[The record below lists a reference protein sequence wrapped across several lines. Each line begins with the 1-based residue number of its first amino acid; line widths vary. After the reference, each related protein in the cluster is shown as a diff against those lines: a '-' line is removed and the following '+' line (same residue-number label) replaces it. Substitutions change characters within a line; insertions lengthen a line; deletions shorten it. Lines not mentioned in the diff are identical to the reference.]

1 MVLNDSLFSLSWLQ
15 TLDGFYLQFFFLL
28 EREFFFLNKILFF
41 ICSAPV
47 HEL

>member
-1 MVLNDSLFSLSWLQ
+1 M
-15 TLDGFYLQFFFLL
+15 TAYLAFPDYKHLMAFIYSFFFFFLL